1 MKTIQ
6 SKQIFKT
13 NFIMKKFMSIF
24 IASLFLFALTAC
36 GGGETEACANDCT
49 KECCSGDTTDE
60 SATEEVTK

>member
-1 MKTIQ
+1 
-6 SKQIFKT
+6 
-13 NFIMKKFMSIF
+13 MSIF